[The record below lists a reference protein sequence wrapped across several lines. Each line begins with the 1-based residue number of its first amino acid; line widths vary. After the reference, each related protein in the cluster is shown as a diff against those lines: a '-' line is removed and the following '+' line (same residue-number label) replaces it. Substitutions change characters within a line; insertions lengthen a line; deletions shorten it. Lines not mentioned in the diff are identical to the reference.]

1 LLKHLGFSK
10 GLIYIALGNVLGAAL
25 TGFFWLLLAS
35 IQSAEDYGKVNFEVA
50 IASLATF
57 GALLGLNTTVTT
69 YTAKGSSRIA
79 VQANQL
85 VLISGGIAA
94 AVISSLF
101 VDWLLGLFIIGMTF
115 WMMSSYE
122 LLGKKMYRQY
132 ALVVVGARAS
142 QLVMSV
148 AFYYLFGEWGII
160 AGFAISYLLFSYRYF
175 LSIRKFDFSLFD
187 EIKSKAKFIG
197 HAYSFNMSNAF
208 FMYFD
213 KLLIAP
219 IFGYFVLGNYQLGL
233 QFLLFV
239 GMVPISFYQYLLPEE
254 ASSSTSRKTRR
265 WQGMAGLFVSVLLA
279 TLLFFAS
286 PWIIERFFPNFTE
299 SLDAIRIMGL
309 GVIPMMVVWI
319 LNSRFFSQ
327 GNTRYVVVGSAI
339 YLLSQTTLVIL
350 LGTRMGVA
358 GLAIATVLALTAQA
372 AFLYM
377 ASRRVATMV
386 VNENDSGGGD
396 P

>member
-1 LLKHLGFSK
+1 
-10 GLIYIALGNVLGAAL
+10 
-25 TGFFWLLLAS
+25 
-35 IQSAEDYGKVNFEVA
+35 
-50 IASLATF
+50 
-57 GALLGLNTTVTT
+57 
-69 YTAKGSSRIA
+69 
-79 VQANQL
+79 
-85 VLISGGIAA
+85 
-94 AVISSLF
+94 
-101 VDWLLGLFIIGMTF
+101 
-115 WMMSSYE
+115 
-122 LLGKKMYRQY
+122 
-132 ALVVVGARAS
+132 
-142 QLVMSV
+142 
-148 AFYYLFGEWGII
+148 
-160 AGFAISYLLFSYRYF
+160 
-175 LSIRKFDFSLFD
+175 
-187 EIKSKAKFIG
+187 
-197 HAYSFNMSNAF
+197 MSNAF

-254 ASSSTSRKTRR
+254 ASNSTSRKTRR
-265 WQGMAGLFVSVLLA
+265 WQGIAGLFVSVLLA

-386 VNENDSGGGD
+386 VNENDSAGGGQ
-396 P
+396 

>member
-35 IQSAEDYGKVNFEVA
+35 IQNAEDYGKVNFEVA

-57 GALLGLNTTVTT
+57 SALLGLNTTVTT
-69 YTAKGSSRIA
+69 YAAKGSSRIA

-101 VDWLLGLFIIGMTF
+101 VDWLLGLFVIGMIF

-122 LLGKKMYRQY
+122 LLGRKMYKQY
-132 ALVVVGARAS
+132 AFVIIGARAS
-142 QLVMSV
+142 QLIMSI

-160 AGFAISYLLFSYRYF
+160 AGFAVSYLLFSYQYF
-175 LSIRKFDFSLFD
+175 LSIKKFDFSLFD

-219 IFGYFVLGNYQLGL
+219 LFGYFVLGNYQLGL

-239 GMVPISFYQYLLPEE
+239 GMVPISFYQYFLPEE
-254 ASSSTSRKTRR
+254 ASNSTSGKTRK
-265 WQGMAGLFVSVLLA
+265 WLGMVGLFVSVLLA

-286 PWIIERFFPNFTE
+286 PWIIGRFFPNFTG

-327 GNTRYVVVGSAI
+327 SSTRYVVVGSGI
-339 YLLSQTTLVIL
+339 YLLFQITLVVL

-358 GLAIATVLALTAQA
+358 GLAVATVLALSAQA
-372 AFLYM
+372 AFLYV
-377 ASRRVATMV
+377 ASRRAAAAALVA
-386 VNENDSGGGD
+386 NNNNNGGH
-396 P
+396 

>member
-25 TGFFWLLLAS
+25 TGFFWLFLAS

-101 VDWLLGLFIIGMTF
+101 VDWLLGLFVIGMTF

-122 LLGKKMYRQY
+122 LLGKKMYRLY
-132 ALVVVGARAS
+132 AFVVVGARAS

-160 AGFAISYLLFSYRYF
+160 AGFAIQLQIFPFYQKVR
-175 LSIRKFDFSLFD
+175 
-187 EIKSKAKFIG
+187 
-197 HAYSFNMSNAF
+197 
-208 FMYFD
+208 
-213 KLLIAP
+213 LLI
-219 IFGYFVLGNYQLGL
+219 I
-233 QFLLFV
+233 
-239 GMVPISFYQYLLPEE
+239 
-254 ASSSTSRKTRR
+254 
-265 WQGMAGLFVSVLLA
+265 
-279 TLLFFAS
+279 
-286 PWIIERFFPNFTE
+286 
-299 SLDAIRIMGL
+299 
-309 GVIPMMVVWI
+309 
-319 LNSRFFSQ
+319 
-327 GNTRYVVVGSAI
+327 
-339 YLLSQTTLVIL
+339 
-350 LGTRMGVA
+350 
-358 GLAIATVLALTAQA
+358 
-372 AFLYM
+372 
-377 ASRRVATMV
+377 
-386 VNENDSGGGD
+386 
-396 P
+396 